1 MYLACHDALHF
12 RGFLSTVALTWA
24 CKEHLF
30 NTDEVPY
37 RFRKSYDTGC
47 HLYVVTHEMEDMV
60 RKSGKQVDRDRR
72 FDIDVD
78 DAISP
83 SIVDMYDQWLH
94 QQVFPPLRKAKV
106 SELVVDGHA
115 EVLVKS
121 RGGEDPPRR
130 VGRPRADGAKMQ
142 FGNGWLM
149 AVDPRTPRILSISA
163 MDAPENNQVAFEAV
177 ERVIRLYPN
186 MDCIVYDRACEMLPA
201 ARQRPL
207 LKQVKMFAVDK
218 FHAQKHGATRR
229 CSPLKVRRIHTRFR
243 EENTSAAEQVFTWFR
258 GYAATLN
265 SASSHHHWFV
275 ALYLC
280 RKRNDLITSS
290 GADHMNPYGNV
301 RKLKRA
307 TEPYGCGPCVVKRPA
322 AATHKRPAAAV

>member
-1 MYLACHDALHF
+1 
-12 RGFLSTVALTWA
+12 LTWA

-37 RFRKSYDTGC
+37 KFNRRYDTGRR
-47 HLYVVTHEMEDMV
+47 LYVVMHEMEDMA
-60 RKSGKQVDRDRR
+60 RKSGKQIDRDRC

-83 SIVDMYDQWLH
+83 SIVDVYDRWLH

-115 EVLVKS
+115 KVLVKS
-121 RGGEDPPRR
+121 CGGKDPPRR
-130 VGRPRADGAKMQ
+130 VGRPRADGAKKR

-149 AVDPRTPRILSISA
+149 AVDPRTARTLRILSISA
-163 MDAPENNQVAFEAV
+163 MEAPENNQVAFEAV

-186 MDCIVYDRACEMLPA
+186 MDCIVYDRACKMLPA

-207 LKQVKMFAVDK
+207 LKQVKTFAVDK
-218 FHAQKHGATRR
+218 FHAQNHGATCR
-229 CSPLKVRRIHTRFR
+229 CSPLNVRRIRTRLR
-243 EENTSAAEQVFTWFR
+243 DVNTSAAEQVFSWFR

-265 SASSHHHWFV
+265 SASSHHHRFL

-280 RKRNDLITSS
+280 RKHNDLIASS
-290 GADHMNPYGNV
+290 GADHMNPHGNA
-301 RKLKRA
+301 RKRKRA

-322 AATHKRPAAAV
+322 AATLKRPAAAA